1 MDLNTRQQYVHAIK
15 VAILREEKQY
25 KGIDLPSP
33 QKTGTGYQRNTYA
46 IQQANK
52 LVDENTDKLN

>member
-1 MDLNTRQQYVHAIK
+1 MDSNTEQQHIHAIK

-46 IQQANK
+46 IQKAREIVNEHFK
-52 LVDENTDKLN
+52 